1 MEYIKYVVLAII
13 LLGVVLYLRIN
24 IKKQRI
30 QTRKVECASAV
41 PDYCRTDTVCLLRAD
56 GSSTL
61 SRNGVSVE
69 VGPKPQNKTK
79 Q

>member
-1 MEYIKYVVLAII
+1 MEYVKYLVLAII
-13 LLGVVLYLRIN
+13 LLVVVLYLRIK

-30 QTRKVECASAV
+30 HARKVECASAV
-41 PDYCRTDTVCLLRAD
+41 PDYCRTGTVCLLRAD

-61 SRNGVSVE
+61 SRNGVSVDI
-69 VGPKPQNKTK
+69 GPDTNNKAD